1 MQAFSD
7 ASMSF
12 LYFDLQNMKEAIIK
26 RHLSTKTA
34 YAANTSHRCKTA
46 MRAHA
51 APFLQVGVMH
61 TNYRELGRRIAGPLV
76 VPFLHA
82 MVATLC
88 AIHCH
93 KVTLHRLTTT
103 LLSL

>member
-1 MQAFSD
+1 MDGVLVCTFDACAVRQYTAAQPATQA
-7 ASMSF
+7 
-12 LYFDLQNMKEAIIK
+12 EAY
-26 RHLSTKTA
+26 S
-34 YAANTSHRCKTA
+34 
-46 MRAHA
+46 
-51 APFLQVGVMH
+51 LQVGVMH

-93 KVTLHRLTTT
+93 KV
-103 LLSL
+103 

>member
-1 MQAFSD
+1 MLHLCVSLSLVLCVMIHFIAAQA
-7 ASMSF
+7 A
-12 LYFDLQNMKEAIIK
+12 
-26 RHLSTKTA
+26 T
-34 YAANTSHRCKTA
+34 YAESGIV
-46 MRAHA
+46 
-51 APFLQVGVMH
+51 QVGVMH

-93 KVTLHRLTTT
+93 KVCLPPCPPPPFPPLPPPSPTAPSHLPEH
-103 LLSL
+103 